1 MKKVPERPNFKSF
14 GLSPS
19 IYSAVEEA
27 GFSEPT
33 DVQLEAIPAIMN
45 SKDVLARA
53 ETGSGK
59 TAAFVLPILE
69 RILRQKLAKQAQNKP
84 LDKSN
89 VVGTLILVPTREL
102 AIQIR
107 EEFEKFSANIENK
120 VKCLSVFGGVKINP
134 QMIALRG
141 GADVLVATP
150 GRLLDLERNNAILL
164 YQVQCL
170 VIDEVDRLMKGDFE
184 EEIDEII
191 AKLPKGRQNLM
202 FTATFPTSIRK
213 LVRRVMNEP
222 EIINVDDLYDDAKT
236 DQVVFTVNRHQKN
249 DLLAHLLNTYD
260 WKQVLIFC
268 SAKKTCDNLVKKLEK
283 RGVTA
288 VAMHGNLHQYAR
300 ANALKDFKAGNTRV
314 LIATDVAGRGIDIE
328 QLSCVINYE
337 LPRSPN
343 DYTHRIGR
351 TGRAGEK
358 GTAISLISHQEYQH
372 FGVIE
377 KHIGLRLEREQVE
390 GFEADAKAPEIPDGL
405 KLKKKKPKKV
415 KRPALVKKKE
425 QAKKVA
431 SEKKPKVEK
440 MTLEQRKERYG
451 TKPSKE
457 PRTSP
462 KADSDSSASKQRS
475 ADSESKPSSFYKT
488 VEKKSGADVQKPKAG
503 KKEPSPNTESK
514 PSSLYKSVDKKS
526 GLDSQKPKADKIAPK
541 KESASKVEGSSLYTR
556 VLPKNKGDD
565 Q

>member
-1 MKKVPERPNFKSF
+1 MKKIPERPNFKSF

-19 IYSAVEEA
+19 IYSAVEKA

-107 EEFEKFSANIENK
+107 EEFEKFSVNIENK

-191 AKLPKGRQNLM
+191 GKLPKGRQNLM
-202 FTATFPTSIRK
+202 FTATFPASIRK
-213 LVRRVMNEP
+213 LVRRIMNEP

-236 DQVVFTVNRHQKN
+236 DQRVFTVNRNQKN

-260 WKQVLIFC
+260 WKQILIFC

-288 VAMHGNLHQYAR
+288 VAMHGNQHQYAR
-300 ANALKDFKAGNTRV
+300 ANALKDFKAGTTRV
-314 LIATDVAGRGIDIE
+314 LVATDVAGRGIDIG
-328 QLSCVINYE
+328 QLACVINYE

-377 KHIGLRLEREQVE
+377 KHIGQRLEREQVE
-390 GFEADAKAPEIPDGL
+390 GFEADAKAPEIIGDL
-405 KLKKKKPKKV
+405 QSKKKKPKKS
-415 KRPALVKKKE
+415 KRPALLKKKE
-425 QAKKVA
+425 QAKKAA
-431 SEKKPKVEK
+431 SEKKPKAEK

-451 TKPSKE
+451 TKPRIE
-457 PRTSP
+457 P
-462 KADSDSSASKQRS
+462 KVDSDSSVSSVSKQRS

-488 VEKKSGADVQKPKAG
+488 VEKKDGADVQKPKAD
-503 KKEPSPNTESK
+503 KKEHLSNTESK
-514 PSSLYKSVDKKS
+514 PSSLYKSVDKKVES
-526 GLDSQKPKADKIAPK
+526 TSQKPETEKKAPK
-541 KESASKVEGSSLYTR
+541 KESEPKAEGSSLYTR
-556 VLPKNKGDD
+556 VLPKNKGDE